1 MHFVIWCQSQI
12 TLHLQTEYHGFG
24 IVIAPNKMAAMKG
37 QPLHDGIIRILT
49 EPAFMVRSAKSKCAS
64 VSTLEQAMLLKG
76 LCRLSCMQLPSAG
89 NMLQHVLHQTMSHH
103 TTSVMNDVVSSSIVT
118 SLSPVHVTVQAI
130 TCCALCRKR
139 HQQLQIARRSPA
151 GIAIDVQGLL

>member
-1 MHFVIWCQSQI
+1 
-12 TLHLQTEYHGFG
+12 
-24 IVIAPNKMAAMKG
+24 MAAMEG
-37 QPLHDGIIRILT
+37 QPLHDGLIRILT
-49 EPAFMVRSAKSKCAS
+49 EPAFMVRSANSDGAS

-76 LCRLSCMQLPSAG
+76 LCRLSCLQSPSAG
-89 NMLQHVLHQTMSHH
+89 NMLQLVLHQTVTHH

-130 TCCALCRKR
+130 ICCALCRQC

-151 GIAIDVQGLL
+151 GIAIDM